1 MINVCHL
8 FSFSCIL
15 VQVDGTFRISTPAV
29 LLGYQHNQP
38 RGHGIPDIGIGA
50 RDQTF
55 LTLFVTIEPPLQP
68 SQPLA
73 EKVIQVNLS

>member
-1 MINVCHL
+1 VYLGREFSPL
-8 FSFSCIL
+8 FHYQ
-15 VQVDGTFRISTPAV
+15 QVDGTFKISTPAV

-38 RGHGIPDIGIGA
+38 RAQGIPDIGIGA

-73 EKVIQVNLS
+73 EKVTGLLIW